1 MKHLSLLKNML
12 LTCGALATAA
22 AVSSC
27 SGTTS
32 PAKAAEKIGNG
43 SHVTVFSHNDMNK
56 PTNRECR
63 EAGPMPDRAARALG
77 SWLRQSTVKSFAYA
91 YPQYYIAM
99 ADPRTGKQS
108 AWGICSDG
116 QGNLVGVLIPRSGV
130 MAWDLPPVGEYKMY
144 VCDTPARKA
153 LGKAVMDSL
162 AEAGYDTYRIESR
175 KAKGLTQKRYLIS
188 KPLSDEAQKRY
199 DQLKKMEEASQ
210 QAQKEG
216 SKPDESEASL
226 DDSLGD
232 EVDDDGRGDLI
243 EDDETEEATPASED
257 SGDELGDDFGDFG
270 DL

>member
-1 MKHLSLLKNML
+1 MKHLSLLKSMI

-22 AVSSC
+22 VFSSC
-27 SGTTS
+27 SGITPPET
-32 PAKAAEKIGNG
+32 AAEQIGDG
-43 SHVTVFSHNDMNK
+43 THVLVFSHNDMEK

-63 EAGPMPDRAARALG
+63 EVGPLPDRTARALG
-77 SWLRQSTVKSFAYA
+77 MWLRKSTVKNFAYA

-116 QGNLVGVLIPRSGV
+116 QGNLVGVLIPRRGV
-130 MAWDLPPVGEYKMY
+130 MAWDLPPVGNYKMY
-144 VCDTPARKA
+144 VCDTASRKG
-153 LGKAVMDSL
+153 LSKAIMDSL
-162 AEAGYDTYRIESR
+162 AEAGYDSFRIESR

-199 DQLKKMEEASQ
+199 NKLKEMEEASQ

-216 SKPDESEASL
+216 EASTETESEDSL
-226 DDSLGD
+226 DESLGD
-232 EVDDDGRGDLI
+232 EVDDEGRGDVMD
-243 EDDETEEATPASED
+243 ESEADNSSSDDSELD
-257 SGDELGDDFGDFG
+257 DDFGDLG